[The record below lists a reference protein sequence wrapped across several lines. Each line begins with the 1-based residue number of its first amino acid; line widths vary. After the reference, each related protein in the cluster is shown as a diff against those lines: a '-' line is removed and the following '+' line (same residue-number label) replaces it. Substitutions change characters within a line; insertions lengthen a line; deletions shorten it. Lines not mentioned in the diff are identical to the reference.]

1 MGKDIFSLGSVELMN
16 QKFEDLNVLEKVLN
30 GEIEI
35 EDLDSALQERL
46 TELCNERKEEVNK
59 KTKKIELEIEE
70 LNDRINQ
77 LF

>member
-1 MGKDIFSLGSVELMN
+1 MEKDIFSLGRVELIN
-16 QKFEDLNVLEKVLN
+16 QKFQDLNVLEKVLN

-35 EDLDSALQERL
+35 EDLDAELQERL
-46 TELCNERKEEVNK
+46 TELCNEREAEVNK

>member
-1 MGKDIFSLGSVELMN
+1 MGKDMFSLGRVELMN
-16 QKFEDLNVLEKVLN
+16 QKFEDLNVLEKVVN

-35 EDLDSALQERL
+35 EDLDVELQERL
-46 TELCNERKEEVNK
+46 TELCNERESEVNK